1 ICGEG
6 DTGVFDFTPQT
17 ALVYN
22 NNLGY
27 EVTYHNTEDDA
38 VAGVNELANVDA
50 YNGTDGEEIW
60 LRVTSINSPQ
70 VYEVTSFFL
79 YVRPNPSI
87 NPLQQPLYGC
97 EVIGTGGSGEFD
109 LSLNIGNI
117 TMNTPYIEV
126 EYYLTEPQ
134 AELGDSSVA
143 LPTVYTG
150 PSGTIYARV
159 INTQTGCYTVAE
171 QELIVRPTPTANEL
185 PPVIHCDV
193 NNDGFGTFNLASLV
207 HEKAGN
213 PEPADIDVTF
223 HHTESDAENFANEI
237 ENVTNYT
244 NAQSGGETLYVRVG
258 YEYSSCAVI
267 VPLQLVVES

>member
-1 ICGEG
+1 
-6 DTGVFDFTPQT
+6 
-17 ALVYN
+17 
-22 NNLGY
+22 NLIVNVAY
-27 EVTYHNTEDDA
+27 FNSLDDA
-38 VAGVNELANVDA
+38 DANENPIPNPET
-50 YNGTDGEEIW
+50 YQGTDDEMIW
-60 LRVTSINSPQ
+60 VRVTHIAEEN
-70 VYEVTSFFL
+70 VYATTSFTL
-79 YVRPNPSI
+79 HIHPNPSI

-126 EYYLTEPQ
+126 EYYLTEAA
-134 AELGDSSVA
+134 AELGESSVA

-193 NNDGFGTFNLASLV
+193 NNDGFGSFNLASLV
-207 HEKAGN
+207 HEIAGN
-213 PEPADIDVTF
+213 PVPADIDV
-223 HHTESDAENFANEI
+223 
-237 ENVTNYT
+237 
-244 NAQSGGETLYVRVG
+244 
-258 YEYSSCAVI
+258 
-267 VPLQLVVES
+267 